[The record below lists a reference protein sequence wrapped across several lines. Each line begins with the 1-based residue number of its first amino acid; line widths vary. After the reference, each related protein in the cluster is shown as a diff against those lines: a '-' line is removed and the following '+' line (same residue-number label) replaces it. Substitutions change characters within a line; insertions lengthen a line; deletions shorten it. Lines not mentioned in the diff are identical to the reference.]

1 MQQNEKYSLLLNLQ
15 ADERLN
21 AEIDK
26 IVKAR
31 ATEIVRSMVNNEID
45 EYIKRMVT
53 EIVAAK
59 LSKLSDIEIRQMVRQ
74 VIQNSL
80 YEAKINQVVSDVLV
94 ERFNERDWLDMVERC
109 ARNHVNMYSA
119 AKINEILKGVVQAD
133 VINAISEA
141 LLKRD

>member
-26 IVKAR
+26 IIKAR
-31 ATEIVRSMVNNEID
+31 VTEIVRSMVNNEID
-45 EYIKRMVT
+45 DHIKRMVT
-53 EIVAAK
+53 DIITAK
-59 LSKLSDIEIRQMVRQ
+59 LSKLNDIDIRNMVRQ
-74 VIQNSL
+74 FVQSSL

-133 VINAISEA
+133 VINAIGEA